1 MMEET
6 NTIDATASKRP
17 GFLTTLCVLSFIGSG
32 LWALISLIG
41 IFASGPIMGFISG
54 GAMEQMSKDKAVGRI
69 PGATGQ
75 GMPEGI
81 KGPPPGTNP
90 MGGN

>member
-1 MMEET
+1 MQKEVKPGVIAGAVVVLLVIVGFFFMKFAQPKPYPGMSAPQ
-6 NTIDATASKRP
+6 ATARN
-17 GFLTTLCVLSFIGSG
+17 
-32 LWALISLIG
+32 
-41 IFASGPIMGFISG
+41 G